1 MEDLKETHKGQ
12 HQRPE
17 NSATKELKCDM
28 EEVAD
33 FRGEP
38 GGKADNAFLQAG
50 KAKIKPFDGERLTEK
65 EKQWLTRIAKVRT
78 GEKSG
83 KPEGQEAVT
92 RWTDFLGNCRI
103 RVFKTSSC
111 QVGPK

>member
-33 FRGEP
+33 FRGSRAE
-38 GGKADNAFLQAG
+38 KLIMLFCRQA
-50 KAKIKPFDGERLTEK
+50 KLNYSRLMEK
-65 EKQWLTRIAKVRT
+65 
-78 GEKSG
+78 
-83 KPEGQEAVT
+83 
-92 RWTDFLGNCRI
+92 D
-103 RVFKTSSC
+103 
-111 QVGPK
+111 